1 MEMEDEKGHNDK
13 TDWEGLRE
21 IDRAISENRLTSYSW
36 KKSWADPWGRIK
48 LIAILVALAAF
59 VAFVIVNDVIL

>member
-1 MEMEDEKGHNDK
+1 MDDEKGHNSE
-13 TDWEGLRE
+13 TDWKGLRE

-48 LIAILVALAAF
+48 LIAIFVALAAF

>member
-1 MEMEDEKGHNDK
+1 MEDEKGHNDK

-48 LIAILVALAAF
+48 LIAIFVALAAF

>member
-1 MEMEDEKGHNDK
+1 MEDEKGHNDK

-36 KKSWADPWGRIK
+36 KKSWANPWGRIK
-48 LIAILVALAAF
+48 LIAIFVALAAF

>member
-1 MEMEDEKGHNDK
+1 MKDEKGHSDK
-13 TDWEGLRE
+13 SDWEGLRE

-36 KKSWADPWGRIK
+36 KKAWADPWGRIK
-48 LIAILVALAAF
+48 LIAIFVALAAF

>member
-1 MEMEDEKGHNDK
+1 MDMKDEKGHNDK
-13 TDWEGLRE
+13 NDWEGLRE

-48 LIAILVALAAF
+48 LIAIFVALAAF

>member
-48 LIAILVALAAF
+48 LIAIFVALAAF